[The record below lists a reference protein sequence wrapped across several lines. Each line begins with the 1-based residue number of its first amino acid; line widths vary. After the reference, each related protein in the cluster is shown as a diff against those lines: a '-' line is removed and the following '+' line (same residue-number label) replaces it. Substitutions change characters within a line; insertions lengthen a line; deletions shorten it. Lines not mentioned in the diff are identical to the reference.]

1 MSGPASP
8 LRYEKYLSTETV
20 TLVSALHMEDELSS
34 RRNTGKRTL
43 IEPRKKQHDSECA
56 GPGTSRSAG
65 ARPLVL
71 LGFAILLACLLAA
84 CGGSKST
91 SSGSNASAS
100 SGSST
105 NAANSGAQAASV
117 GPTSEQPTTRYVRW
131 SQPKASPHLSKIFG
145 ISILEKSEIFTQ
157 FVEGGEKESASCK
170 MESTVATSEA
180 NAATQVNQV
189 NSFVQRGAG
198 AIFAQ
203 DFDDASMQPVLL
215 SAMKQGIGVSAF
227 NMKADTQITASQ
239 YAAGQLQA
247 ETVLKYI
254 KENLNDKA
262 ELVHFNVE
270 HVLPDREAGW
280 NSVMKKAP
288 AGVKIVANIP
298 ANPETTATGNKAMT
312 TVLQA
317 HPGVNIVDGTDT
329 PLLGALA
336 AVEAAGK
343 QRQVAF
349 IGFNGDPQAIKDVE
363 KGGPYKATVGY
374 DFAVMGALAGQYA
387 CDWVNGYNV
396 PQLVVVKGFVISSK
410 QSAQEFAA
418 DIKQATTEP
427 AAAIQKAEGKYYDA
441 YGSISYATRGN
452 YFNGSVK

>member
-1 MSGPASP
+1 LNP
-8 LRYEKYLSTETV
+8 
-20 TLVSALHMEDELSS
+20 
-34 RRNTGKRTL
+34 RRNTVKHIL
-43 IEPRKKQHDSECA
+43 IEPRKQRDSEHA
-56 GPGTSRSAG
+56 GPGASKSAR

-71 LGFAILLACLLAA
+71 FGFAILLACLLAA
-84 CGGSKST
+84 CGGGSKST
-91 SSGSNASAS
+91 SSGSNASPS
-100 SGSST
+100 SGSSG
-105 NAANSGAQAASV
+105 NPGDSGAQAASV
-117 GPTSEQPTTRYVRW
+117 GPTGEQPTTKYVRW
-131 SQPKASPHLSKIFG
+131 SQSKDSPHLSRVFG
-145 ISILEKSEIFTQ
+145 ISILEKSGVFAQ
-157 FVEGGEKESASCK
+157 FVEAGEKEAGSCK

-254 KENLNDKA
+254 KEHLNNKA
-262 ELVHFNVE
+262 ELIHFNVG

-280 NSVMKKAP
+280 NSAMKMAP

-298 ANPETTATGNKAMT
+298 ANPETQATGNKAMT

-317 HPGVNIVDGTDT
+317 HPGVDIVDGTDT

-343 QRQVAF
+343 QKQVAF

-363 KGGPYKATVGY
+363 KDGPYKATVGY

-396 PQLVVVKGFVISSK
+396 PQLVIVKGFVIGSK
-410 QSAQEFAA
+410 QGAQEFAA

-427 AAAIQKAEGKYYDA
+427 AAAIQKADGKYYDA

-452 YFNGSVK
+452 YFSGSVK